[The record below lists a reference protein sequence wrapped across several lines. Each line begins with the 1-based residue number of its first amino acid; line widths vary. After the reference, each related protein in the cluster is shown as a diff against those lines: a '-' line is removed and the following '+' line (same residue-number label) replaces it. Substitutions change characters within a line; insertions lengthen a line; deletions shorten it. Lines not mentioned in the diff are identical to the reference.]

1 MSIDLAELH
10 LHWGES
16 RHKGKVYRS
25 YSLARAY
32 RKDGKNRKETV
43 LKLGK
48 LSDEAAQR
56 WRTLLKAL
64 KRVDAFVT
72 TSEDVVPTDHFAYL
86 DIAAASAVWD
96 EWRLD
101 DAFPSQGKREVPL
114 AHVARILTVNRC
126 IDPVSKSYIP
136 EWFRHTALP
145 WMLDVNTESMNSSR
159 IFRELAVIETHK
171 EAICRH
177 VFRRMSQ
184 RHPESMKSVFYDL
197 SSTTFTGSRC
207 VLMKWGHCKEGYRN
221 HVVLMLAVNQEG
233 LPFYWEVLPGGTAD
247 VSTMTWVLERLRER
261 FSIHRPTLVFDR
273 GMVSDGNLALLEK
286 EEVKYISA
294 MDRNQLEGITGVDF
308 SKFREL
314 DPDRVDRQASAWKDF
329 TKLNDHTYYREVKVE
344 GKRRYILCFNPQLFK
359 DRRKARERALEEFR
373 SFVQTLNAQLLD
385 AKRSRQR
392 QPTAKKFQ
400 RGLTKYKLT
409 AFVQVPLQVTHVQHT
424 DAQGTEQSIR
434 TYRGTIRVD
443 DEEMKSA
450 GKLDGFWLLVTNHAE
465 KEREGFQL
473 SAPDAIAP
481 YQDKVVIEAA
491 FRDIKSFVEI
501 APVFVWT
508 VAHVRA
514 HYTLCVLSH
523 LINRTLTLRLHE
535 REGERTK
542 SIVSHE
548 RLYERLSP
556 CTIDRIQ
563 IKNVSLSTCNMTRRT
578 AEQEE
583 LLGRIGMGDL
593 VRGDI
598 VAKARASLHT

>member
-16 RHKGKVYRS
+16 RHKGSVYRS

-48 LSDEAAQR
+48 LSDQAAQR
-56 WRTLLKAL
+56 WRMLLKAL
-64 KRVDAFVT
+64 KRNDAFVT
-72 TSEDVVPTDHFAYL
+72 TPDAVVPTDHFAYL

-101 DAFPSQGKREVPL
+101 DAFPHPGKRDVAL
-114 AHVARILTVNRC
+114 AQVARILTLNRC

-145 WMLDVNTESMNSSR
+145 WMLEVNPESMNSSR
-159 IFRELAVIETHK
+159 IFRELAAIESHK
-171 EAICRH
+171 EAICQH
-177 VFRRMSQ
+177 LFRRMSQ
-184 RHPESMKSVFYDL
+184 RDPESMQSVFYDL
-197 SSTTFTGSRC
+197 SSATFTGSRC
-207 VLMKWGHCKEGYRN
+207 VLVKWGHCKEGYRH

-247 VSTMTWVLERLRER
+247 VSTITWLLERLRER
-261 FSIHRPTLVFDR
+261 FKVHHTTLVFDR

-308 SKFREL
+308 NQFTDL
-314 DPDRVDRQASAWKDF
+314 DPDRIDRQARAWKDF
-329 TKLNDHTYYREVKVE
+329 TPLNDHTYYREVKVE

-359 DRRKARERALEEFR
+359 DQRKARERALDEFR
-373 SFVQTLNAQLLD
+373 SFVQTLNAELLD

-392 QPTAKKFQ
+392 QPTSKKFQ

-409 AFVQVPLQVTHVQHT
+409 AFVRVALHVTHVQRT
-424 DAQGTEQSIR
+424 DPQGTERSLR
-434 TYRGTIRVD
+434 TYRGTVRVD
-443 DEEMKSA
+443 REKRKAA
-450 GKLDGFWLLVTNHAE
+450 GRLDGFWLLVTNHTE
-465 KEREGFQL
+465 TDEGGFQL
-473 SAPDAIAP
+473 SAPAAIAP
-481 YQDKVVIEAA
+481 YRDKVVIEAA
-491 FRDIKSFVEI
+491 FRDIKSFIEI

-535 REGERTK
+535 RKGDLTK

-548 RLYERLSP
+548 RLYERLSGG
-556 CTIDRIQ
+556 TIDRIEIQ
-563 IKNVSLSTCNMTRRT
+563 NVGLSTCNMTRRT

-583 LLGRIGMGDL
+583 LLGRIGMKDL

-598 VAKARASLHT
+598 VTKARASLQT